1 MTHSPA
7 SASGDQPPA
16 GPGLTARDP
25 TAGDLTA
32 GDLTARLAADGEL
45 TAEDIAAL
53 ARLDDGSP
61 AGGGFCD
68 EDPRPGTG
76 GGFCDEDPDPG
87 AGGGSCDEDPRPD
100 RDGEAPTG
108 RPAPPGDE
116 HSALVDADTGTPRV
130 TEALDAGFTRKYAG
144 PGATGFA
151 SGSLLDVMLPGRD
164 LAWHAASARRRGLA
178 TLSDNELCGVMGAAR
193 RLESWAAGLRL
204 ATVNELDTRRAGPGG
219 RPGEHVAEEV
229 GAVLILT
236 PRAAD
241 DELGLARNLAR
252 VPQTRALLS
261 AGILDQARAE
271 VIADALAV
279 LDPVGAAT
287 VENLITPRAADLTT
301 GQLRAACERAIK
313 AYDPQAATRRREKA
327 QRDARV
333 ECWAEAAGT
342 SAIAGRDLVPA
353 GVIAADKTLDADAR
367 WLRTHGMPGSHD
379 ERRAAAFLARLTN
392 RPLTALLPA
401 ADAAPEADSSAA
413 TSGNPATGTG
423 AATGTPASGTG
434 PAAAP
439 STNSADTAGTN
450 PAAPPSTGPTDTP
463 GTNPA
468 APPSSSPTDTPGTNP
483 AGSPTTSPAAP
494 LGTSPADTPGTNPA
508 ATGWVGGLGGTV
520 NLTMPAAAWL
530 GLSDAPGEAGG
541 PGALD
546 ADTCRDL
553 AAALAANPATRWCVT
568 IVDRQGRATAHGCAR
583 QGPGP
588 PVARDGPG
596 PPVVRDGPGPPV
608 VRDGPRPPG
617 GTDPAAWLAT
627 VKISPIE
634 TGACSHRR
642 ESAGYQPSNS
652 LRHIIKIRSPRCG
665 FPGCRRPA
673 IRCDD
678 DHTIPYD
685 KGGRTCECNLH
696 PLCRRHHQAKQASGW
711 RLEQP
716 EPGVLI
722 WHLPH
727 GRSYTVRPEPYPV

>member
-16 GPGLTARDP
+16 GPGLTAPDP
-25 TAGDLTA
+25 IAADLTA

-61 AGGGFCD
+61 AGDGCWD
-68 EDPRPGTG
+68 D
-76 GGFCDEDPDPG
+76 DPDAGDGCWDDDPD
-87 AGGGSCDEDPRPD
+87 AGGGSCDENPHPGAGDGSSDEDPD
-100 RDGEAPTG
+100 RDAAPPTG
-108 RPAPPGDE
+108 RLAPLDDD
-116 HSALVDADTGTPRV
+116 HAALVDADAETPRV

-151 SGSLLDVMLPGRD
+151 GGSLLDAMLPGRD
-164 LAWHAASARRRGLA
+164 LAWHAASARHRGLA

-241 DELGLARNLAR
+241 DDLGLARNLTR

-342 SAIAGRDLVPA
+342 SAIAGRDLAPA

-392 RPLTALLPA
+392 RPLTTLLPA
-401 ADAAPEADSSAA
+401 ADAAPEADSSAT

-423 AATGTPASGTG
+423 AAAPPGSGPTAPPG
-434 PAAAP
+434 SGPTAPLGVTPAAA
-439 STNSADTAGTN
+439 
-450 PAAPPSTGPTDTP
+450 
-463 GTNPA
+463 
-468 APPSSSPTDTPGTNP
+468 
-483 AGSPTTSPAAP
+483 
-494 LGTSPADTPGTNPA
+494 
-508 ATGWVGGLGGTV
+508 GWVGGLGGTV
-520 NLTMPAAAWL
+520 NLTMPASAWL

-583 QGPGP
+583 EGPGS
-588 PVARDGPG
+588 PVAREGPG
-596 PPVVRDGPGPPV
+596 SPVAREGPGSPVAREGPGPPV

-617 GTDPAAWLAT
+617 GTDPAAWLAA

-634 TGACSHRR
+634 TGTCSHRR

-673 IRCDD
+673 VRCDD

-696 PLCRRHHQAKQASGW
+696 PLCRRHHQAKQAPGW

-727 GRSYTVRPEPYPV
+727 GRSYPVRPEPYPV

>member
-1 MTHSPA
+1 MIHSPA

-25 TAGDLTA
+25 AAGDLTA

-61 AGGGFCD
+61 ADDGCWDDDSGAGAAW
-68 EDPRPGTG
+68 RW
-76 GGFCDEDPDPG
+76 PG
-87 AGGGSCDEDPRPD
+87 AGGGSWDEDPDPD
-100 RDGEAPTG
+100 RDAEPPTG
-108 RPAPPGDE
+108 QLAPLDDE
-116 HSALVDADTGTPRV
+116 HTALVDADTGAPRV

-151 SGSLLDVMLPGRD
+151 GGSLLDVMLPGRD

-204 ATVNELDTRRAGPGG
+204 ATANELDTRRACPSG

-287 VENLITPRAADLTT
+287 VENLITPRAAELTT

-413 TSGNPATGTG
+413 TSGNPASPADRPGT
-423 AATGTPASGTG
+423 S
-434 PAAAP
+434 
-439 STNSADTAGTN
+439 
-450 PAAPPSTGPTDTP
+450 PAAPH
-463 GTNPA
+463 
-468 APPSSSPTDTPGTNP
+468 SSGH
-483 AGSPTTSPAAP
+483 AAP
-494 LGTSPADTPGTNPA
+494 LGTSPADTPGASPA
-508 ATGWVGGLGGTV
+508 AAGWVGGLGGTV
-520 NLTMPAAAWL
+520 NLTMPASAWL

-596 PPVVRDGPGPPV
+596 PPVARDGPGPPV
-608 VRDGPRPPG
+608 ARDGPRPPG

-634 TGACSHRR
+634 TGSCSHRR

-696 PLCRRHHQAKQASGW
+696 PLCRRHHQAKQAPGW

-727 GRSYTVRPEPYPV
+727 GRSYPVRPEPYPL

>member
-1 MTHSPA
+1 MSHSPA

-16 GPGLTARDP
+16 GPGLTPPDP

-32 GDLTARLAADGEL
+32 GNLTARLAADGEL
-45 TAEDIAAL
+45 SAEDIAAL
-53 ARLDDGSP
+53 ARLDDGFATDSRCWGD
-61 AGGGFCD
+61 A
-68 EDPRPGTG
+68 DPR
-76 GGFCDEDPDPG
+76 
-87 AGGGSCDEDPRPD
+87 AGGGSCDEDAHAD
-100 RDGEAPTG
+100 RDAEPPTG
-108 RPAPPGDE
+108 RLAPLDDE
-116 HSALVDADTGTPRV
+116 HAALVDADADTPRV
-130 TEALDAGFTRKYAG
+130 AEALDAGFTRKYAG

-151 SGSLLDVMLPGRD
+151 GGSVLDAMLPGRD

-204 ATVNELDTRRAGPGG
+204 ATVNELDARRAGPGG

-241 DELGLARNLAR
+241 DELGLARNLTR

-342 SAIAGRDLVPA
+342 SAIAGRDLAPD

-392 RPLTALLPA
+392 RPLTTLLPA
-401 ADAAPEADSSAA
+401 ADAAPEAD
-413 TSGNPATGTG
+413 TPGINPADTPGTNR
-423 AATGTPASGTG
+423 
-434 PAAAP
+434 AAP
-439 STNSADTAGTN
+439 
-450 PAAPPSTGPTDTP
+450 P

-468 APPSSSPTDTPGTNP
+468 APPGTD
-483 AGSPTTSPAAP
+483 
-494 LGTSPADTPGTNPA
+494 PA

-520 NLTMPAAAWL
+520 NLTMPASAWL

-553 AAALAANPATRWCVT
+553 AAALATNPATRWCVT

-583 QGPGP
+583 DGPGQP
-588 PVARDGPG
+588 VAREGPGQPVARDGT
-596 PPVVRDGPGPPV
+596 
-608 VRDGPRPPG
+608 RPPG
-617 GTDPAAWLAT
+617 DSDPAAWLAT

-634 TGACSHRR
+634 TGTCSHRR

>member
-1 MTHSPA
+1 MIHSPA

-25 TAGDLTA
+25 AAGDLTA

-61 AGGGFCD
+61 ADDGCWD
-68 EDPRPGTG
+68 DDPGAPALAAAS
-76 GGFCDEDPDPG
+76 CDEDPDP
-87 AGGGSCDEDPRPD
+87 D
-100 RDGEAPTG
+100 RDAEPPTG
-108 RPAPPGDE
+108 QLAPLDDE
-116 HSALVDADTGTPRV
+116 HAALVDADTGTPRV

-151 SGSLLDVMLPGRD
+151 GGSLLDVMLPGRD

-204 ATVNELDTRRAGPGG
+204 ATVNELDTRRAGPSG

-287 VENLITPRAADLTT
+287 VENLITPRAAELTT

-413 TSGNPATGTG
+413 TSGNPAS
-423 AATGTPASGTG
+423 PA
-434 PAAAP
+434 
-439 STNSADTAGTN
+439 
-450 PAAPPSTGPTDTP
+450 DTP
-463 GTNPA
+463 GTSPA
-468 APPSSSPTDTPGTNP
+468 APHSSGH
-483 AGSPTTSPAAP
+483 AAP
-494 LGTSPADTPGTNPA
+494 LGTSPADTPGTSPA
-508 ATGWVGGLGGTV
+508 AAGWVGGLGGTV
-520 NLTMPAAAWL
+520 NLTMPASAWL

-588 PVARDGPG
+588 PVARDGLG

-608 VRDGPRPPG
+608 ARDGPRPPG

-634 TGACSHRR
+634 TGSCSHRR

-696 PLCRRHHQAKQASGW
+696 PLCRRHHQAKQAPGW

-727 GRSYTVRPEPYPV
+727 GRSYPVRPEPYPL

>member
-1 MTHSPA
+1 MSHSPA

-16 GPGLTARDP
+16 GPGLTAPDP

-32 GDLTARLAADGEL
+32 GDLAARLAADGEL

-53 ARLDDGSP
+53 ARLDDGS
-61 AGGGFCD
+61 
-68 EDPRPGTG
+68 
-76 GGFCDEDPDPG
+76 G
-87 AGGGSCDEDPRPD
+87 AGDACWDGDPHPD
-100 RDGEAPTG
+100 RDAAPPTG
-108 RPAPPGDE
+108 RPAPLDDE
-116 HSALVDADTGTPRV
+116 HAALVDADAGTPRV

-151 SGSLLDVMLPGRD
+151 GGSPLDVMLPGSD

-178 TLSDNELCGVMGAAR
+178 TLSDNELCGVMGAAQ

-241 DELGLARNLAR
+241 DMLGLSRNLAR

-261 AGILDQARAE
+261 AGILDQPRAA

-287 VENLITPRAADLTT
+287 VENLITPKAADLTT

-342 SAIAGRDLVPA
+342 SAIAGRDLAPA

-392 RPLTALLPA
+392 RPLTTLLPA

-413 TSGNPATGTG
+413 ASGNPATGSG
-423 AATGTPASGTG
+423 AATGTPASGTSA
-434 PAAAP
+434 AAAP
-439 STNSADTAGTN
+439 SPSPTAMPGTT
-450 PAAPPSTGPTDTP
+450 PAAPPSTNPPDMP
-463 GTNPA
+463 GTSPA
-468 APPSSSPTDTPGTNP
+468 APPSTNP
-483 AGSPTTSPAAP
+483 SDLPGTSPAAP
-494 LGTSPADTPGTNPA
+494 PSTNPA
-508 ATGWVGGLGGTV
+508 AAGWVGGLGGTV
-520 NLTMPAAAWL
+520 NLTMPASAWL

-583 QGPGP
+583 EGPGP
-588 PVARDGPG
+588 PVARY
-596 PPVVRDGPGPPV
+596 RPGPPV

-617 GTDPAAWLAT
+617 GTDPAAWLTT

-634 TGACSHRR
+634 TGTCSHRR

-652 LRHIIKIRSPRCG
+652 LRHIIKVRSPRCG

-696 PLCRRHHQAKQASGW
+696 PLRRRHHQAKQAPGW

-727 GRSYTVRPEPYPV
+727 GRSYAVRPEPYPV

>member
-16 GPGLTARDP
+16 GPGLTAPDP
-25 TAGDLTA
+25 IAADLTA

-61 AGGGFCD
+61 AGDGCWD
-68 EDPRPGTG
+68 D
-76 GGFCDEDPDPG
+76 DPDAGDGCWDDDPD
-87 AGGGSCDEDPRPD
+87 AGGGSCDENPHPGAGDGSSDEDPD
-100 RDGEAPTG
+100 RDAAPPTG
-108 RPAPPGDE
+108 RLAPLDDD
-116 HSALVDADTGTPRV
+116 HAALVDADAETPRV

-151 SGSLLDVMLPGRD
+151 GGSLLDAMLPGRD
-164 LAWHAASARRRGLA
+164 LAWHAASARHRGLA

-241 DELGLARNLAR
+241 DDLGLARNLTR

-342 SAIAGRDLVPA
+342 SAIAGRDLAPA

-367 WLRTHGMPGSHD
+367 WLRTHGMSGSHD

-392 RPLTALLPA
+392 RPLTTLLPA
-401 ADAAPEADSSAA
+401 ADAAPEADSSAT

-423 AATGTPASGTG
+423 AAARTPASGTG
-434 PAAAP
+434 AAAAP
-439 STNSADTAGTN
+439 GTSPADTPDTG
-450 PAAPPSTGPTDTP
+450 PAAPPSTSPADAP

-468 APPSSSPTDTPGTNP
+468 APPGSGPT
-483 AGSPTTSPAAP
+483 AP
-494 LGTSPADTPGTNPA
+494 LGVTPA
-508 ATGWVGGLGGTV
+508 AAGWVGGLGGTV
-520 NLTMPAAAWL
+520 NLTMPASAWL

-583 QGPGP
+583 EGPGS
-588 PVARDGPG
+588 PVAREGPG
-596 PPVVRDGPGPPV
+596 SPVAREGPGSPVAREGPGPPV

-617 GTDPAAWLAT
+617 GTDPAAWLAA

-634 TGACSHRR
+634 TGTCSHRR

-673 IRCDD
+673 VRCDD

-696 PLCRRHHQAKQASGW
+696 PLCRRHHQAKQAPGW

-727 GRSYTVRPEPYPV
+727 GRSYPVRPEPYPV

>member
-1 MTHSPA
+1 MTRSPA
-7 SASGDQPPA
+7 SASGDQPAA
-16 GPGLTARDP
+16 GPGLTAPDP

-32 GDLTARLAADGEL
+32 GDLTARLADDGEL
-45 TAEDIAAL
+45 SAEDIAAL
-53 ARLDDGSP
+53 ARLDDGSAADGGSWGDADP
-61 AGGGFCD
+61 RAGGGC
-68 EDPRPGTG
+68 R
-76 GGFCDEDPDPG
+76 DEDPDFRAGGGSWGDDPDSR
-87 AGGGSCDEDPRPD
+87 AGGGSCDEDAHAD
-100 RDGEAPTG
+100 RDAEPPTG
-108 RPAPPGDE
+108 RLAPPDDE
-116 HSALVDADTGTPRV
+116 HAALADADADTPRV
-130 TEALDAGFTRKYAG
+130 AEALDAGFTRKYAG
-144 PGATGFA
+144 PGAAGFA
-151 SGSLLDVMLPGRD
+151 GGSVLDAMLPGRD

-178 TLSDNELCGVMGAAR
+178 TLSDNELCGVMSAAR

-241 DELGLARNLAR
+241 DELGLARNLSP

-342 SAIAGRDLVPA
+342 SAIAGRDLAPA
-353 GVIAADKTLDADAR
+353 VVIAAEKTLDADAR
-367 WLRTHGMPGSHD
+367 WLRTHGMPGSDD

-392 RPLTALLPA
+392 RPLTTLLPA
-401 ADAAPEADSSAA
+401 ADAAPEAESSAPA
-413 TSGNPATGTG
+413 SGNPATGTG
-423 AATGTPASGTG
+423 AAAGTPESGTG
-434 PAAAP
+434 P
-439 STNSADTAGTN
+439 TAEQ
-450 PAAPPSTGPTDTP
+450 S
-463 GTNPA
+463 
-468 APPSSSPTDTPGTNP
+468 
-483 AGSPTTSPAAP
+483 
-494 LGTSPADTPGTNPA
+494 TSPADTPGTNPA
-508 ATGWVGGLGGTV
+508 APPATSPADTPGWAGGLCGTV
-520 NLTMPAAAWL
+520 NLTMPASAWL

-583 QGPGP
+583 EGPGP

-596 PPVVRDGPGPPV
+596 PPVARDGT
-608 VRDGPRPPG
+608 RPPG

-634 TGACSHRR
+634 TGTCSHRR

-652 LRHIIKIRSPRCG
+652 LRHIIKIRSPRRG

-696 PLCRRHHQAKQASGW
+696 PCAEGITRPSKHPAGDSSNPNPAS
-711 RLEQP
+711 
-716 EPGVLI
+716 
-722 WHLPH
+722 
-727 GRSYTVRPEPYPV
+727 

>member
-1 MTHSPA
+1 MIHSPA

-16 GPGLTARDP
+16 GPGLTARDAA
-25 TAGDLTA
+25 AGDLTA

-61 AGGGFCD
+61 ADDGCWD
-68 EDPRPGTG
+68 D
-76 GGFCDEDPDPG
+76 DPG
-87 AGGGSCDEDPRPD
+87 AGGGPCDEDPHPGAGGSWDEDPDLGAGDGCWDEDPDPD
-100 RDGEAPTG
+100 RDAEPPTG
-108 RPAPPGDE
+108 RLAPLDDE
-116 HSALVDADTGTPRV
+116 HAALVDADDGTPRV

-151 SGSLLDVMLPGRD
+151 GGSLLDAMLPGRD

-204 ATVNELDTRRAGPGG
+204 ATVNELDTRRAGPSG

-261 AGILDQARAE
+261 AGILDQARAG

-287 VENLITPRAADLTT
+287 VENLITPRAAELTT

-423 AATGTPASGTG
+423 
-434 PAAAP
+434 
-439 STNSADTAGTN
+439 
-450 PAAPPSTGPTDTP
+450 
-463 GTNPA
+463 
-468 APPSSSPTDTPGTNP
+468 
-483 AGSPTTSPAAP
+483 PAAP
-494 LGTSPADTPGTNPA
+494 LGTSPAA
-508 ATGWVGGLGGTV
+508 AGWVGGLGGTV
-520 NLTMPAAAWL
+520 NLTMPASAWL

-608 VRDGPRPPG
+608 ARDGPGPLVVRDGPRPPG

-634 TGACSHRR
+634 TGSCSHRR

-696 PLCRRHHQAKQASGW
+696 PLCRRHHQAKQAPGW

-727 GRSYTVRPEPYPV
+727 GRSYPVRPEPYPL

>member
-1 MTHSPA
+1 
-7 SASGDQPPA
+7 
-16 GPGLTARDP
+16 
-25 TAGDLTA
+25 
-32 GDLTARLAADGEL
+32 
-45 TAEDIAAL
+45 
-53 ARLDDGSP
+53 
-61 AGGGFCD
+61 
-68 EDPRPGTG
+68 
-76 GGFCDEDPDPG
+76 
-87 AGGGSCDEDPRPD
+87 
-100 RDGEAPTG
+100 
-108 RPAPPGDE
+108 
-116 HSALVDADTGTPRV
+116 V

-151 SGSLLDVMLPGRD
+151 GGSLLDAMLPGRD

-241 DELGLARNLAR
+241 DELGLARNLTR

-261 AGILDQARAE
+261 AGILDQARAG

-313 AYDPQAATRRREKA
+313 AYDPEAATRRREKA

-342 SAIAGRDLVPA
+342 SAIAGRDLAPA

-413 TSGNPATGTG
+413 ASGNPATGTG
-423 AATGTPASGTG
+423 AGTGTPASGTG
-434 PAAAP
+434 AAA
-439 STNSADTAGTN
+439 
-450 PAAPPSTGPTDTP
+450 TP
-463 GTNPA
+463 GTN
-468 APPSSSPTDTPGTNP
+468 
-483 AGSPTTSPAAP
+483 PAAP
-494 LGTSPADTPGTNPA
+494 LGTSPADTPGTSPA
-508 ATGWVGGLGGTV
+508 AAGWVGGLGGTV
-520 NLTMPAAAWL
+520 NLTMPASAWL

-541 PGALD
+541 FGALD
-546 ADTCRDL
+546 AGTCRDL
-553 AAALAANPATRWCVT
+553 TAALAANPATRWCVT
-568 IVDRQGRATAHGCAR
+568 LVRPDGRPIAHGCAR
-583 QGPGP
+583 AGPGP
-588 PVARDGPG
+588 PDNG
-596 PPVVRDGPGPPV
+596 
-608 VRDGPRPPG
+608 
-617 GTDPAAWLAT
+617 DPAAWLAT
-627 VKISPIE
+627 VKITPIE
-634 TGACSHRR
+634 AGVCEHRR
-642 ESAGYQPSNS
+642 ESAGYQPSNT
-652 LRHIIKIRSPRCG
+652 LRHVIKIRSRRCG
-665 FPGCRRPA
+665 FPSCRRPA
-673 IRCDD
+673 VGCDD

-696 PLCRRHHQAKQASGW
+696 PLCRRHHQAKQARGW
-711 RLEQP
+711 RLDQP

-722 WHLPH
+722 WTLPS
-727 GRSYTVRPEPYPV
+727 GRQYTVTAEPYPV

>member
-16 GPGLTARDP
+16 GPGLTAPDP

-32 GDLTARLAADGEL
+32 RDLTARLAADGEL

-61 AGGGFCD
+61 ARGGSWY
-68 EDPRPGTG
+68 
-76 GGFCDEDPDPG
+76 EDPDPS
-87 AGGGSCDEDPRPD
+87 AGGGSYDEDPHLD
-100 RDGEAPTG
+100 RDAESPTG
-108 RPAPPGDE
+108 RLVSLDDE
-116 HSALVDADTGTPRV
+116 HADLVYADTGTPRV

-144 PGATGFA
+144 PGATGFGG
-151 SGSLLDVMLPGRD
+151 GSLLDAMLPGRD

-342 SAIAGRDLVPA
+342 SAIAGRDLAPA

-392 RPLTALLPA
+392 RPLTTLLPA

-413 TSGNPATGTG
+413 ASGNPATGAG
-423 AATGTPASGTG
+423 AAAGTPASGTG
-434 PAAAP
+434 TAAAP
-439 STNSADTAGTN
+439 STGPADTPGTN
-450 PAAPPSTGPTDTP
+450 PAAPPSTGPAAPPSTSLADTP
-463 GTNPA
+463 GTGPA
-468 APPSSSPTDTPGTNP
+468 APPSTGP
-483 AGSPTTSPAAP
+483 ATP
-494 LGTSPADTPGTNPA
+494 LGTNAA

-520 NLTMPAAAWL
+520 NLTMPASAWL

-583 QGPGP
+583 EGPGP
-588 PVARDGPG
+588 PVA
-596 PPVVRDGPGPPV
+596 
-608 VRDGPRPPG
+608 RDGPRPPG
-617 GTDPAAWLAT
+617 GTDPAAWLGT
-627 VKISPIE
+627 VKVSPIE
-634 TGACSHRR
+634 TGTCSHRR
-642 ESAGYQPSNS
+642 ESVGYQPSNS

-696 PLCRRHHQAKQASGW
+696 PLCRRHHQAKQATGW

-727 GRSYTVRPEPYPV
+727 GRSYTVKPEPYPL

>member
-1 MTHSPA
+1 MTRSPA
-7 SASGDQPPA
+7 SASGEQPPA
-16 GPGLTARDP
+16 DPGLTAHDP
-25 TAGDLTA
+25 TLGDLA
-32 GDLTARLAADGEL
+32 AENLTARLAADGEL

-53 ARLDDGSP
+53 ARLDDGSA
-61 AGGGFCD
+61 AGGGSWDDPDSRAGCSRD
-68 EDPRPGTG
+68 EDPHPGAG
-76 GGFCDEDPDPG
+76 RSWDEDPDPGAGRSWDEDPDPG
-87 AGGGSCDEDPRPD
+87 AGGGSCDVDPRPD
-100 RDGEAPTG
+100 RDAEPPTG
-108 RPAPPGDE
+108 RLAPLDDE
-116 HSALVDADTGTPRV
+116 HAALVDADAGTPRV

-151 SGSLLDVMLPGRD
+151 GGSLLDAMLPGRD
-164 LAWHAASARRRGLA
+164 LAWHAASVRYRGLA

-241 DELGLARNLAR
+241 DELGLARNLTR

-342 SAIAGRDLVPA
+342 SAIAGRDLAPA

-367 WLRTHGMPGSHD
+367 WLRAHGMPGSHD

-392 RPLTALLPA
+392 RPLTTLLPA

-423 AATGTPASGTG
+423 AATGTSPSGTG
-434 PAAAP
+434 AAAAP
-439 STNSADTAGTN
+439 STS
-450 PAAPPSTGPTDTP
+450 PADTP
-463 GTNPA
+463 GA
-468 APPSSSPTDTPGTNP
+468 
-483 AGSPTTSPAAP
+483 SPAAP
-494 LGTSPADTPGTNPA
+494 LGTDPTDTPGTSPA
-508 ATGWVGGLGGTV
+508 APPSASPTAPLGTHPAAAGWVGGLGGTV
-520 NLTMPAAAWL
+520 NLTMPASAWL

-583 QGPGP
+583 AGPGP
-588 PVARDGPG
+588 PISRNAPSPSGARDWPG
-596 PPVVRDGPGPPV
+596 
-608 VRDGPRPPG
+608 PPG
-617 GTDPAAWLAT
+617 GTDPAAWLTT

-634 TGACSHRR
+634 TGTCSHRR

-673 IRCDD
+673 VRCDD

-696 PLCRRHHQAKQASGW
+696 PLCRRHHQAKQAPGW

-727 GRSYTVRPEPYPV
+727 GRSYPVRPEPYPT

>member
-1 MTHSPA
+1 MIHSPA

-25 TAGDLTA
+25 AAGDLTA
-32 GDLTARLAADGEL
+32 GNLTARLAADGEL

-61 AGGGFCD
+61 ADDGCWD
-68 EDPRPGTG
+68 
-76 GGFCDEDPDPG
+76 DPDPG
-87 AGGGSCDEDPRPD
+87 AGSGPCDEDPHAPGAGGSCDEDPDPD
-100 RDGEAPTG
+100 RDAEPPTG
-108 RPAPPGDE
+108 QLAPLDDE
-116 HSALVDADTGTPRV
+116 HAALVDADTGTPRV

-151 SGSLLDVMLPGRD
+151 GGSLLDVMLPGRD

-204 ATVNELDTRRAGPGG
+204 ATVNELDTRRAGPSG

-287 VENLITPRAADLTT
+287 VENLITPRAAELTT

-413 TSGNPATGTG
+413 TSGNPAT
-423 AATGTPASGTG
+423 AS
-434 PAAAP
+434 P
-439 STNSADTAGTN
+439 
-450 PAAPPSTGPTDTP
+450 
-463 GTNPA
+463 
-468 APPSSSPTDTPGTNP
+468 
-483 AGSPTTSPAAP
+483 
-494 LGTSPADTPGTNPA
+494 
-508 ATGWVGGLGGTV
+508 
-520 NLTMPAAAWL
+520 
-530 GLSDAPGEAGG
+530 
-541 PGALD
+541 
-546 ADTCRDL
+546 C
-553 AAALAANPATRWCVT
+553 
-568 IVDRQGRATAHGCAR
+568 
-583 QGPGP
+583 
-588 PVARDGPG
+588 
-596 PPVVRDGPGPPV
+596 
-608 VRDGPRPPG
+608 
-617 GTDPAAWLAT
+617 
-627 VKISPIE
+627 
-634 TGACSHRR
+634 
-642 ESAGYQPSNS
+642 
-652 LRHIIKIRSPRCG
+652 
-665 FPGCRRPA
+665 
-673 IRCDD
+673 
-678 DHTIPYD
+678 
-685 KGGRTCECNLH
+685 
-696 PLCRRHHQAKQASGW
+696 
-711 RLEQP
+711 
-716 EPGVLI
+716 
-722 WHLPH
+722 
-727 GRSYTVRPEPYPV
+727 

>member
-1 MTHSPA
+1 M
-7 SASGDQPPA
+7 
-16 GPGLTARDP
+16 
-25 TAGDLTA
+25 
-32 GDLTARLAADGEL
+32 
-45 TAEDIAAL
+45 
-53 ARLDDGSP
+53 
-61 AGGGFCD
+61 
-68 EDPRPGTG
+68 
-76 GGFCDEDPDPG
+76 
-87 AGGGSCDEDPRPD
+87 
-100 RDGEAPTG
+100 
-108 RPAPPGDE
+108 
-116 HSALVDADTGTPRV
+116 DADTGTPRV

-151 SGSLLDVMLPGRD
+151 GGSLLDVMLPGRD

-204 ATVNELDTRRAGPGG
+204 ATVNELDTRRAGPSG

-241 DELGLARNLAR
+241 NELGLARNLAR

-287 VENLITPRAADLTT
+287 VENLITPRAAELTA

-434 PAAAP
+434 AAAGP
-439 STNSADTAGTN
+439 STN
-450 PAAPPSTGPTDTP
+450 PADTP

-468 APPSSSPTDTPGTNP
+468 APPS
-483 AGSPTTSPAAP
+483 
-494 LGTSPADTPGTNPA
+494 TSPADTPGTNPA
-508 ATGWVGGLGGTV
+508 APPSTSPADTPGTSPAAAGWVGGLGGTV
-520 NLTMPAAAWL
+520 NLTMPASAWL

-588 PVARDGPG
+588 PVARDGPRPTRCPRRTKTARRHRPCRLARHG
-596 PPVVRDGPGPPV
+596 EDLPDRNRQLLSPARIRRLPAIKLAAAHHQDPQPAMRVPRLPTARHPLRRRSHHPLRQGRPDLRVQPSSVVQKASPGQASTRLAPRATRTRRP
-608 VRDGPRPPG
+608 DLAPAPRP
-617 GTDPAAWLAT
+617 
-627 VKISPIE
+627 
-634 TGACSHRR
+634 
-642 ESAGYQPSNS
+642 Q
-652 LRHIIKIRSPRCG
+652 LRSQARAVPRV
-665 FPGCRRPA
+665 
-673 IRCDD
+673 
-678 DHTIPYD
+678 T
-685 KGGRTCECNLH
+685 
-696 PLCRRHHQAKQASGW
+696 
-711 RLEQP
+711 
-716 EPGVLI
+716 
-722 WHLPH
+722 
-727 GRSYTVRPEPYPV
+727 

>member
-25 TAGDLTA
+25 AAGDLTA

-61 AGGGFCD
+61 ADDGCWD
-68 EDPRPGTG
+68 D
-76 GGFCDEDPDPG
+76 DPDPG
-87 AGGGSCDEDPRPD
+87 AGGGPCDEDPHPGAGGSWDEDPGLGAGDGCWDEDPD
-100 RDGEAPTG
+100 PGGDAEPPTG
-108 RPAPPGDE
+108 RLAPLDDE
-116 HSALVDADTGTPRV
+116 HAALVDADAGTPRV

-151 SGSLLDVMLPGRD
+151 GGSLLDVMLPGRD

-204 ATVNELDTRRAGPGG
+204 ATVNELDSRRAGSSG

-261 AGILDQARAE
+261 AGILDQARAG

-287 VENLITPRAADLTT
+287 VENLITPRAAELTT

-413 TSGNPATGTG
+413 TSGNPATDTG

-434 PAAAP
+434 AAAAP
-439 STNSADTAGTN
+439 STNPADTAGT
-450 PAAPPSTGPTDTP
+450 
-463 GTNPA
+463 
-468 APPSSSPTDTPGTNP
+468 
-483 AGSPTTSPAAP
+483 SPAA
-494 LGTSPADTPGTNPA
+494 A
-508 ATGWVGGLGGTV
+508 GWVGGLGGTV
-520 NLTMPAAAWL
+520 NLTMPASAWL

-588 PVARDGPG
+588 PVARDGP
-596 PPVVRDGPGPPV
+596 
-608 VRDGPRPPG
+608 RPPG

-634 TGACSHRR
+634 TGSCSHRR

-696 PLCRRHHQAKQASGW
+696 PLCRRHHQAKQAPGW

-727 GRSYTVRPEPYPV
+727 GRSYPVRPGPYPL

>member
-1 MTHSPA
+1 MSHSPA

-16 GPGLTARDP
+16 GPGLTAPDP

-32 GDLTARLAADGEL
+32 GDLAARLAADGEL

-53 ARLDDGSP
+53 ARLDDGS
-61 AGGGFCD
+61 
-68 EDPRPGTG
+68 
-76 GGFCDEDPDPG
+76 G
-87 AGGGSCDEDPRPD
+87 AGDACWDGDPHPD
-100 RDGEAPTG
+100 RDAEPPPG
-108 RPAPPGDE
+108 RPAPLDDE
-116 HSALVDADTGTPRV
+116 HAALVDADAGTPRV

-151 SGSLLDVMLPGRD
+151 GGSPLDVMLPGSD

-204 ATVNELDTRRAGPGG
+204 ATVNELDARRADAGG

-229 GAVLILT
+229 AVVLILT
-236 PRAAD
+236 PHAAD
-241 DELGLARNLAR
+241 NELGLARNLAR
-252 VPQTRALLS
+252 VPQTRALLC
-261 AGILDQARAE
+261 AGILDQPRAA

-287 VENLITPRAADLTT
+287 VENLITPKAADLTT

-342 SAIAGRDLVPA
+342 SAIAGRDLAPA

-392 RPLTALLPA
+392 RPLTTLLPA

-413 TSGNPATGTG
+413 ASGNPATGSG
-423 AATGTPASGTG
+423 AATGTPASGTSA
-434 PAAAP
+434 AAAP
-439 STNSADTAGTN
+439 STSPTAMPATN
-450 PAAPPSTGPTDTP
+450 PAAPPSTNPSDMP
-463 GTNPA
+463 GTSPA
-468 APPSSSPTDTPGTNP
+468 APPSTNP
-483 AGSPTTSPAAP
+483 SDLPGTSPAAP
-494 LGTSPADTPGTNPA
+494 PSTNPSDLPGTSPAAPPSTDPA
-508 ATGWVGGLGGTV
+508 AAGWVGGLGGTV
-520 NLTMPAAAWL
+520 NLTMPASAWL

-583 QGPGP
+583 EGPGP
-588 PVARDGPG
+588 PVARY
-596 PPVVRDGPGPPV
+596 RPGPPV

-617 GTDPAAWLAT
+617 GTDPAAWLTT

-634 TGACSHRR
+634 TGTCSHRR

-652 LRHIIKIRSPRCG
+652 LRHIIKVRSPRCG

-696 PLCRRHHQAKQASGW
+696 PLCRRHHQAKQAPGW

-727 GRSYTVRPEPYPV
+727 GRSYAVRPEPYPV

>member
-1 MTHSPA
+1 MTRSPA

-16 GPGLTARDP
+16 GPGLTAPDP
-25 TAGDLTA
+25 TAGDLTVR
-32 GDLTARLAADGEL
+32 DLTARLAADGEL

-53 ARLDDGSP
+53 TRLDDGS
-61 AGGGFCD
+61 AAD
-68 EDPRPGTG
+68 
-76 GGFCDEDPDPG
+76 
-87 AGGGSCDEDPRPD
+87 GGSWGDDARLDHDAEPPPGWLPLPGEDLKP
-100 RDGEAPTG
+100 PTG
-108 RPAPPGDE
+108 WLAPPDDE
-116 HSALVDADTGTPRV
+116 PALPDADTGAPPAA
-130 TEALDAGFTRKYAG
+130 EALEAGFTHRLPT

-151 SGSLLDVMLPGRD
+151 AGGPLDGMLAGPD
-164 LAWHAASARRRGLA
+164 LAWHVGQARRRSPA
-178 TLSDNELCGVMGAAR
+178 ELSDQELCGIMSAAR
-193 RLESWAAGLRL
+193 RLESWAAGVRL
-204 ATVNELDTRRAGPGG
+204 TTVNELDARRAGRNG

-229 GAVLILT
+229 GAVFMLT
-236 PRAAD
+236 PRSAD
-241 DELGLARNLAR
+241 DLIGLTRNLA
-252 VPQTRALLS
+252 VLPQTRALLG
-261 AGILDQARAE
+261 AGILDPDRAK

-279 LDPVGAAT
+279 LDPIGAAT

-301 GQLRAACERAIK
+301 GQLRAACERAVK

-342 SAIAGRDLVPA
+342 SAIAGRDLAPA

-367 WLRTHGMPGSHD
+367 WLRAHGMPGSHD

-392 RPLTALLPA
+392 RPLATLLPA
-401 ADAAPEADSSAA
+401 ADAAPEAESSAA

-423 AATGTPASGTG
+423 AAGGTPASGTG

-439 STNSADTAGTN
+439 STNPADTRGTN
-450 PAAPPSTGPTDTP
+450 PATP
-463 GTNPA
+463 LGANPA
-468 APPSSSPTDTPGTNP
+468 TA
-483 AGSPTTSPAAP
+483 
-494 LGTSPADTPGTNPA
+494 
-508 ATGWVGGLGGTV
+508 GWVGGLGGTV
-520 NLTMPAAAWL
+520 NLTMPASAWL

-568 IVDRQGRATAHGCAR
+568 LVDRQGRPTAHGC
-583 QGPGP
+583 
-588 PVARDGPG
+588 ARDGPG
-596 PPVVRDGPGPPV
+596 PPVTRDGPGPPV
-608 VRDGPRPPG
+608 ARGGPRPPG

-634 TGACSHRR
+634 TGTCSHRR
-642 ESAGYQPSNS
+642 ESAGYQPSNL

-716 EPGVLI
+716 EPGVLV

>member
-1 MTHSPA
+1 MAHSPA

-16 GPGLTARDP
+16 GPGLTAPRP

-32 GDLTARLAADGEL
+32 EDLTARLAADGEL

-53 ARLDDGSP
+53 ARLDDG
-61 AGGGFCD
+61 
-68 EDPRPGTG
+68 
-76 GGFCDEDPDPG
+76 PG
-87 AGGGSCDEDPRPD
+87 AGPGSWDDDAGLDHDAEPPPGWLPLPGEDLKP
-100 RDGEAPTG
+100 ATG
-108 RPAPPGDE
+108 WLAPPDDE
-116 HSALVDADTGTPRV
+116 RALPDADTGAPAV
-130 TEALDAGFTRKYAG
+130 AEALDAGFTHRLPT

-151 SGSLLDVMLPGRD
+151 AGGPLDGMLPGPD
-164 LAWHAASARRRGLA
+164 LAWHVGQARRRSPGE
-178 TLSDNELCGVMGAAR
+178 LSDQELCGVMRAAR
-193 RLESWAAGLRL
+193 RLESWAAGLKL
-204 ATVNELDTRRAGPGG
+204 TIVNELDARRAGRNG

-229 GAVLILT
+229 GALFMLT
-236 PRAAD
+236 PRSAD
-241 DELGLARNLAR
+241 DLIGLTRNLA
-252 VPQTRALLS
+252 VLPQTRALLG
-261 AGILDQARAE
+261 AGILDLDRAK

-279 LDPVGAAT
+279 LDPAGAAT

-342 SAIAGRDLVPA
+342 SAIAGRDLAPA

-367 WLRTHGMPGSHD
+367 WLRQHGMPGSHD

-392 RPLTALLPA
+392 RPLTTLLPA
-401 ADAAPEADSSAA
+401 ADAAPSAA
-413 TSGNPATGTG
+413 APGSPATGTG
-423 AATGTPASGTG
+423 GATEAPASGTG
-434 PAAAP
+434 AAAVP
-439 STNSADTAGTN
+439 RTR
-450 PAAPPSTGPTDTP
+450 PADTP

-468 APPSSSPTDTPGTNP
+468 APPSSSP
-483 AGSPTTSPAAP
+483 
-494 LGTSPADTPGTNPA
+494 ADTPGTNPA
-508 ATGWVGGLGGTV
+508 APPSPRPAAPPRTDPAAPLRTDPATPLRTDPATPLGTQPAPAGWVGGLGGTV
-520 NLTMPAAAWL
+520 NLTMPASAWL

-568 IVDRQGRATAHGCAR
+568 VVDRQGRATAHGCAR
-583 QGPGP
+583 EGPGP
-588 PVARDGPG
+588 PARQGPG
-596 PPVVRDGPGPPV
+596 PPVVRDGQ
-608 VRDGPRPPG
+608 RPPG

-634 TGACSHRR
+634 TGTCSHRR